1 MPTAYLN
8 IGSNKGNSLALI
20 EQAVAL
26 IEHLCNTSV
35 RCSGVVKSAPWGYE
49 SENPYTNL
57 GVAIDTDLN
66 AHALLDA
73 LQAIELKVSPTPHRD
88 SQGNYID
95 REIDIDIVAI
105 DAMVIDTPR
114 LTLPHPRMHLR
125 EFVLQP
131 MHELAPEWQH
141 PLSGLTA
148 MQMLEQLR
156 QSDAK

>member
-20 EQAVAL
+20 GQAVAL

-35 RCSGVVKSAPWGYE
+35 RCSSVVKSAPWGYQ

-73 LQAIELKVSPTPHRD
+73 LQAIEQKVSPTPLRD

>member
-73 LQAIELKVSPTPHRD
+73 LQAIEQKVSPTPHRD

-125 EFVLQP
+125 EFVLLP

-141 PLSGLTA
+141 PLLGLTA

-156 QSDAK
+156 QSEAK

>member
-73 LQAIELKVSPTPHRD
+73 LQVIEQKVSPTPHRD

>member
-20 EQAVAL
+20 GQAVAL

-35 RCSGVVKSAPWGYE
+35 RCSGVVKAAPWGYE

-73 LQAIELKVSPTPHRD
+73 LQAIEQKVSPTPHRD

-141 PLSGLTA
+141 PLLGLTA

>member
-49 SENPYTNL
+49 SENPYTNI
-57 GVAIDTDLN
+57 GVAISTDLN

-73 LQAIELKVSPTPHRD
+73 LQAIEQKVSPTPHRD

-141 PLSGLTA
+141 PLLGLTA

>member
-26 IEHLCNTSV
+26 IEHLCNTSA

-49 SENPYTNL
+49 SENEYLNL
-57 GVAIDTDLN
+57 GVAVSTDLN

-73 LQAIELKVSPTPHRD
+73 LQAIEQRVSPTPHRD
-88 SQGNYID
+88 SRDNYID
-95 REIDIDIVAI
+95 REIDVDIVAI

-125 EFVLQP
+125 EFVLLP